1 MEWNRLKRKVVM
13 NNMPFDCFLGMG
25 LEGTKISI
33 AGIPFCNDKGEQSQ
47 VNHSEFCL
55 N

>member
-1 MEWNRLKRKVVM
+1 
-13 NNMPFDCFLGMG
+13 MG

-47 VNHSEFCL
+47 VNYSEFCL